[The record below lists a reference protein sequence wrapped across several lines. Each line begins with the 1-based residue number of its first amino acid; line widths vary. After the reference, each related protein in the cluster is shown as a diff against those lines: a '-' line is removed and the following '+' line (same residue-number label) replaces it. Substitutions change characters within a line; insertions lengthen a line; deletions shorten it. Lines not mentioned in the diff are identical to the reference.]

1 MRNGRV
7 DSPIIKYACVIFW
20 LDPHG
25 GIFKF
30 SWCNKDIFTVF
41 QKQKRGKHTV
51 ICTCVSKYTNV
62 EMFVKWTF
70 KIHVF
75 QQIGSGTRAQY
86 SSQETS
92 RSTFSSSPLTSSALT
107 NHLQS
112 SALTSQLSSSLPSD
126 MTSSLSNSQATA
138 AVDALV
144 STFTQQGQNIAASAN
159 LDQIGNTNLL
169 PPVVSQNSSTDA
181 SSAGNLQSV
190 LQQQRP
196 KPQKSKLPPPSKV
209 RWRRNINNLYISIYI

>member
-1 MRNGRV
+1 M
-7 DSPIIKYACVIFW
+7 
-20 LDPHG
+20 
-25 GIFKF
+25 
-30 SWCNKDIFTVF
+30 
-41 QKQKRGKHTV
+41 
-51 ICTCVSKYTNV
+51 
-62 EMFVKWTF
+62 KWTF
-70 KIHVF
+70 KLHAF

-92 RSTFSSSPLTSSALT
+92 GSTFSSSPLTSSALT

-169 PPVVSQNSSTDA
+169 PPVVSQNSSSDA

-196 KPQKSKLPPPSKV
+196 KPQRSKLPPPSKV
-209 RWRRNINNLYISIYI
+209 RWRRNINNL